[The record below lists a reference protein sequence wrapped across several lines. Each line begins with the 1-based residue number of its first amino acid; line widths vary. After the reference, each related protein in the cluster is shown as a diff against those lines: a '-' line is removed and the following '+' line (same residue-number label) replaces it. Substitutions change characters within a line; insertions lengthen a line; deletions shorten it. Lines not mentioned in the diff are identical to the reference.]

1 MQRGLQGL
9 TGVTKVTKASK
20 AKKGPAKVSTARG
33 PGFLQDDGDIWVK
46 GKGIYKPNGD
56 FYADIPYFD

>member
-1 MQRGLQGL
+1 MHCYLQGL
-9 TGVTKVTKASK
+9 TGVTKVSK
-20 AKKGPAKVSTARG
+20 AKKGPAKVATRKGA
-33 PGFLQDDGDIWVK
+33 GFLQDDGDIWVK